1 MLFFPCVITQEDD
14 IYYANFPGLD
24 NVFTDGETLEEVV
37 DNAKDVLKGMLFS
50 MYKNNIEI
58 PKPISYKA
66 KDDEMVIYIEIW
78 EEPIKDKAN
87 QQSIKKTLT
96 IPKWLNDLSEEKSIN
111 FSSVLQFALKKE
123 LGL

>member
-1 MLFFPCVITQEDD
+1 MLLFPCVITKED
-14 IYYANFPGLD
+14 IYYADFPGLD
-24 NVFTDGETLEEVV
+24 NVFTDGESEEEVIE
-37 DNAKDVLKGMLFS
+37 NAKDVLKAMLFTV
-50 MYKNNIEI
+50 YKNNIEI
-58 PKPISYKA
+58 PKPSRYKA
-66 KDDEMVIYIEIW
+66 KDEEILIYIDIW

-87 QQSIKKTLT
+87 QQSVKKTLI

>member
-1 MLFFPCVITQEDD
+1 ML
-14 IYYANFPGLD
+14 
-24 NVFTDGETLEEVV
+24 
-37 DNAKDVLKGMLFS
+37 
-50 MYKNNIEI
+50 
-58 PKPISYKA
+58 
-66 KDDEMVIYIEIW
+66 IYIDIW

-87 QQSIKKTLT
+87 QQSVKKTLT

>member
-1 MLFFPCVITQEDD
+1 MLLFPCVITKEEDV
-14 IYYANFPGLD
+14 YYADFPGLD
-24 NVFTDGETLEEVV
+24 NVFTDGESEEEVIE
-37 DNAKDVLKGMLFS
+37 NAKDVLKAMLFT

-58 PKPISYKA
+58 PKPSRYKA
-66 KDDEMVIYIEIW
+66 KDEEMLIYIDIW

-87 QQSIKKTLT
+87 QQSVKKTLT

-123 LGL
+123 LWL

>member
-1 MLFFPCVITQEDD
+1 MLLFPCVITKEEEVDNGD
-14 IYYANFPGLD
+14 FPGLD
-24 NVFTDGETLEEVV
+24 NVFTDGETLEEVIE
-37 DNAKDVLKGMLFS
+37 NAKDVLKAMLFT

-58 PKPISYKA
+58 PKPSRYKA
-66 KDDEMVIYIEIW
+66 KDEEMLIYIDIW

-87 QQSIKKTLT
+87 QQSVKKTLT

>member
-1 MLFFPCVITQEDD
+1 MLFFPCVLTQEDH

-37 DNAKDVLKGMLFS
+37 DNAKDVFKGML
-50 MYKNNIEI
+50 
-58 PKPISYKA
+58 YKA

-87 QQSIKKTLT
+87 QQSVKKTLT